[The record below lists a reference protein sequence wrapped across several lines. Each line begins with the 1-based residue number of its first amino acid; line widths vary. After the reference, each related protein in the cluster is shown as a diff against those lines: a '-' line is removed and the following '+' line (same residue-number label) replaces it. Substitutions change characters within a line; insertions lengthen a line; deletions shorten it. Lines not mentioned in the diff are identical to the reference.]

1 MGGGSRQPGSLSH
14 RDHPYM
20 ELHCNLSRLEQEAQ
34 TRLASSDTLTPEE
47 TAYYG
52 ALVDYA
58 MECRPLLNHGEP
70 LPEPPKLTDFDQS
83 LQDYKAQVEAEI
95 AQEAADAGMTWRNMR
110 RLAMKP
116 RPSRR
121 RPKSRPSRKPRN
133 NRRKSLRRPTTT
145 IPSMRARP
153 AVPRK

>member
-1 MGGGSRQPGSLSH
+1 
-14 RDHPYM
+14 M

-34 TRLASSDTLTPEE
+34 TRLASSDTLTLEE

-70 LPEPPKLTDFDQS
+70 LPEMPKLTDFDQS

-95 AQEAADAGMTWRNMR
+95 AQEAADAGMTVEEY
-110 RLAMKP
+110 AAAGYEAP
-116 RPSRR
+116 ASRR
-121 RPKSRPSRKPRN
+121 KPKSRPSRKPRN
-133 NRRKSLRRPTTT
+133 NRRKNLRRPTTT

>member
-1 MGGGSRQPGSLSH
+1 
-14 RDHPYM
+14 M

-70 LPEPPKLTDFDQS
+70 LPEMPKLTDFDQS
-83 LQDYKAQVEAEI
+83 LQDYKKTDRGRAGTGGRRFR
-95 AQEAADAGMTWRNMR
+95 ADGGGICC
-110 RLAMKP
+110 L
-116 RPSRR
+116 
-121 RPKSRPSRKPRN
+121 
-133 NRRKSLRRPTTT
+133 
-145 IPSMRARP
+145 
-153 AVPRK
+153 